1 MADSTLVV
9 RKDREWE
16 QIAFAEV
23 LVPNVPNTYGDIYTP
38 EAIVEFAY
46 EFARQGYGL
55 DVDHDNQDV
64 SGSGYYVVESFIARE
79 GDPDFIPGSWVV
91 GIKVADAELWQR
103 ILNGEING
111 FSYEALVE
119 MIPVDIDGSEVH
131 QVSGTT
137 SPHPEDGHTHTYLLL
152 VDGMGNH
159 RASATSETNGHSHRI
174 LNHTVTEV
182 AEGHNHRIQVV
193 Q

>member
-1 MADSTLVV
+1 MAEQTLVV

-23 LVPNVPNTYGDIYTP
+23 LVPNTPNTYGDVYTP
-38 EAIVEFAY
+38 ESIVEFAY

-91 GIKVADAELWQR
+91 GIKVVDPDLWQR

-111 FSYEALVE
+111 FSYEAIVE

-131 QVSGTT
+131 QVTGVT
-137 SPHPEDGHTHTYLLL
+137 SPHPEDGHTHTYLLM
-152 VDGMGNH
+152 VDGMGNPQV
-159 RASATSETNGHSHRI
+159 SATSETNGHSHRI